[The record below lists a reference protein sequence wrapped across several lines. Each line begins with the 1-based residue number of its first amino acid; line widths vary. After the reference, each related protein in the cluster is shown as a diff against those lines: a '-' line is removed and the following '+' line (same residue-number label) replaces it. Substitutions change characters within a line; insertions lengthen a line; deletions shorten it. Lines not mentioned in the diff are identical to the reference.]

1 MFSFLRITTPMEPA
15 TGRANTVPALLMA
28 GIAMLGVS
36 MAGLMAVSIAA
47 HAEDPVPV
55 EITTVGL
62 VCDGQFEV
70 ITGGIDTQAEEM
82 FDGPVHLA
90 LVARDG
96 DFVEVR
102 MQVFERGLLMPV
114 VADDSRSMSG
124 MADMIDQDDLMVEIT
139 ATDIDVMLTQSLE
152 SGPVIRA
159 RVDGKPLVPTRESIA
174 RTDLYLD
181 RISGAVTVNWTDNR
195 VRDHKLP
202 GAIRAA
208 KIQLRDEKIFTGTCK
223 PVAQRTF

>member
-1 MFSFLRITTPMEPA
+1 
-15 TGRANTVPALLMA
+15 
-28 GIAMLGVS
+28 
-36 MAGLMAVSIAA
+36 
-47 HAEDPVPV
+47 
-55 EITTVGL
+55 
-62 VCDGQFEV
+62 
-70 ITGGIDTQAEEM
+70 M

-102 MQVFERGLLMPV
+102 MQAFERGLLMPEEVFTLGGGLAAAGLDMADAGQAGGLMPV

-139 ATDIDVMLTQSLE
+139 ATDIDVMLTEPE
-152 SGPVIRA
+152 SGPVIGRGLMANRWCPPARA
-159 RVDGKPLVPTRESIA
+159 L

-208 KIQLRDEKIFTGTCK
+208 KMQLRDEKILPAPQAGGAAHLLAAGRA
-223 PVAQRTF
+223 AQR

>member
-28 GIAMLGVS
+28 GIVMLGVS
-36 MAGLMAVSIAA
+36 MAVSIAA

-70 ITGGIDTQAEEM
+70 ITGGVDTQAEEM

-102 MQVFERGLLMPV
+102 MQAFERGLLMPEEV
-114 VADDSRSMSG
+114 FTLGGVLAAAG
-124 MADMIDQDDLMVEIT
+124 LDMVRRT
-139 ATDIDVMLTQSLE
+139 AM
-152 SGPVIRA
+152 
-159 RVDGKPLVPTRESIA
+159 
-174 RTDLYLD
+174 
-181 RISGAVTVNWTDNR
+181 
-195 VRDHKLP
+195 
-202 GAIRAA
+202 
-208 KIQLRDEKIFTGTCK
+208 
-223 PVAQRTF
+223 

>member
-70 ITGGIDTQAEEM
+70 ITGGVDTQAEEM

-96 DFVEVR
+96 ELDR
-102 MQVFERGLLMPV
+102 QP
-114 VADDSRSMSG
+114 
-124 MADMIDQDDLMVEIT
+124 
-139 ATDIDVMLTQSLE
+139 
-152 SGPVIRA
+152 RA
-159 RVDGKPLVPTRESIA
+159 RSQAAGCHPCCQDTAARRE
-174 RTDLYLD
+174 DLYRHLQAG
-181 RISGAVTVNWTDNR
+181 GAA
-195 VRDHKLP
+195 HLLAA
-202 GAIRAA
+202 GRAA
-208 KIQLRDEKIFTGTCK
+208 R
-223 PVAQRTF
+223 R